1 MTISAELY
9 YVARIVSEAVKN
21 LFTDISPTYD
31 QLNHFLSFNI
41 DRLWRKKSIA
51 LIKKQKNETFSA
63 LDVCAGTHDFGIE
76 CLKRFPRAQITGLD
90 FSSGMLASG
99 TQKLKKLG
107 LENRIKPLCGD
118 ALHMPFPNES
128 FDVVFCGYGVR
139 NFDDAGRGLQEIE
152 RVLKPGGQVL
162 ILEFFKPTT
171 FTAKIFHKTYASFI
185 IPLVGKMISGHPQAY
200 AYLRDSISKFISI
213 NDFSSLMAKTLY
225 QNITHHDFF
234 MNISSCVSAFKDHKE
249 GHQ

>member
-1 MTISAELY
+1 M
-9 YVARIVSEAVKN
+9 SEAVKN

-31 QLNHFLSFNI
+31 RLNHFLSFNI

-51 LIKKQKNETFSA
+51 LIKKQKDETFSA

-76 CLKRFPRAQITGLD
+76 CLKYFPHAQITGLD
-90 FSSGMLASG
+90 FSPGMLASG
-99 TQKLKKLG
+99 TEKLKKLG
-107 LENRIKPLCGD
+107 LENRIKPICGD
-118 ALHMPFPNES
+118 ALHMPFPDQI

-139 NFDDAGRGLQEIE
+139 NFDDAGRGLQEIY

-171 FTAKIFHKTYASFI
+171 FAAKFFHKTYASFI
-185 IPLVGKMISGHPQAY
+185 IPLVGKIISGHPQAY

-213 NDFSSLMAKTLY
+213 DNFSSLMKKTGY
-225 QNITHHDFF
+225 QNISQNNFF
-234 MNISSCVSAFKDHKE
+234 MHISSCVSAFKRNDI
-249 GHQ
+249 Q